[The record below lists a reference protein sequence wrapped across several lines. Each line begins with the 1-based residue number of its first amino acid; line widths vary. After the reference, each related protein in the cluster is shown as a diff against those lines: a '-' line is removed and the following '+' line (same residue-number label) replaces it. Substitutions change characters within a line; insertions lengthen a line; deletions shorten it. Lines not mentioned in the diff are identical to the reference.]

1 MRIFF
6 LFLSVFILFACSGGA
21 KSPEA
26 LIEELLSKRQ
36 KNLLTREA
44 MLELSYGDL
53 KDEIA
58 NMEDE
63 DFDSYTSEL
72 GVTQGSYKIL
82 SSNCESETKC
92 AVTYILTY
100 RSDESGERVFT
111 SEVRKVAQ
119 MENHEGIWLLTD
131 MANIKT
137 FHESLQ
143 PINPLIDEAE

>member
-1 MRIFF
+1 
-6 LFLSVFILFACSGGA
+6 
-21 KSPEA
+21 
-26 LIEELLSKRQ
+26 KRQ
-36 KNLLTREA
+36 KNQLTREA
-44 MLELSYGDL
+44 MLELSHGQL
-53 KDEIA
+53 RDEIA
-58 NMEDE
+58 SMADE
-63 DFDSYTSEL
+63 DFESYTSEL

-100 RSDESGERVFT
+100 RSTEAGQRVFT

-137 FHESLQ
+137 FHEALE
-143 PINPLIDEAE
+143 PINP

>member
-1 MRIFF
+1 MKI
-6 LFLSVFILFACSGGA
+6 FLSLLAVLTLTSCSGGA

-36 KNLLTREA
+36 KNQLSREV
-44 MLELSYGDL
+44 MLELTYGDL
-53 KDEIA
+53 REEIA
-58 NMEDE
+58 SMSDE
-63 DFDSYTSEL
+63 DFDGYTSEL

-100 RSDESGERVFT
+100 RSNESGERVFT

-119 MENHEGIWLLTD
+119 MENLEGVWLLTD

-137 FHESLQ
+137 FHESLK
-143 PINPLIDEAE
+143 PINPLIDEE